1 MKKMMS
7 LFTAVL
13 LFCCM
18 LLPMSASA
26 ATTVT
31 LRNGIEFGD
40 TMAEVRAKE
49 TLAISSSDS
58 TKLETVAGTIYVGST
73 AIHNVS
79 IVYHFDSYG
88 KLCDIVWM
96 LPTGNSYAMMDTFG
110 AIYEYHKA
118 IYGSPN
124 SRNYS
129 VRGKAYNGAVDL
141 VDIYKMCGM
150 YGAIAAYDEWVL
162 GDTKIEM
169 VMVEM
174 GTSRYKTEYV
184 GFIGFKYVG
193 R

>member
-1 MKKMMS
+1 MNKKLS
-7 LFTAVL
+7 LFVAVL
-13 LFCCM
+13 LLLTM
-18 LLPMSASA
+18 LLPTGASA
-26 ATTVT
+26 ATTVS
-31 LRNGIEFGD
+31 LRNGIKFGD
-40 TMAEVRAKE
+40 TMSQVIAKE
-49 TLAISSSDS
+49 TLAISSRD
-58 TKLETVAGTIYVGST
+58 TNKVETVAGTIYVGST

-88 KLCDIVWM
+88 RLCDIVWM
-96 LPTGNSYAMMDTFG
+96 LPTGNSYAMMNTFG

-141 VDIYKMCGM
+141 VGIYKMCGM

-174 GTSRYKTEYV
+174 GTSRYNTEYV